1 MKTQFT
7 SLHAAQ
13 VSNAR
18 VQNSQNQ
25 PYQASTFSQ
34 RESRETELQNEVKNL
49 KQELQIKNNQLAS
62 VQNKHKNIL
71 DLFNKTSEEVVSL
84 KSQNKELK
92 TVIEKQK
99 ADLLSVSEQK
109 QNIDSSSIERIH
121 LLEKMLSEKNGQI
134 QGLQESLKLIA
145 SQNNFVSSEISSLDL
160 NSQAPHQESEVV
172 ERINLNAMQTVE
184 SIIVPNHSQNISQMH
199 ISQGEPI
206 LNLQGQPILG
216 GAQAQ
221 LMGGSSQD
229 FSIIDHQD

>member
-1 MKTQFT
+1 MKAQFT

-13 VSNAR
+13 ASNAR
-18 VQNSQNQ
+18 AQNSQNQ
-25 PYQASTFSQ
+25 PYQASTFAQ
-34 RESRETELQNEVKNL
+34 REGRETELQNEVKNL

-62 VQNKHKNIL
+62 VQNNHKNIL

-99 ADLLSVSEQK
+99 ADLLSVIKQK

-160 NSQAPHQESEVV
+160 NPQAHHQESEVV
-172 ERINLNAMQTVE
+172 EQINLNAMQTVE
-184 SIIVPNHSQNISQMH
+184 SILIEHSNPNISQQQID
-199 ISQGEPI
+199 ISYGEPI
-206 LNLQGQPILG
+206 LNVQGQPILG

-221 LMGGSSQD
+221 LMGDSSQD
-229 FSIIDHQD
+229 FSIID

>member
-1 MKTQFT
+1 MKAQFK

-13 VSNAR
+13 ASNAR
-18 VQNSQNQ
+18 EQNSQNQ
-25 PYQASTFSQ
+25 PYQASTFVQ
-34 RESRETELQNEVKNL
+34 REDRETELQNEVKNL

-62 VQNKHKNIL
+62 VQNNHKNIL

-99 ADLLSVSEQK
+99 TDLLSVSEQK
-109 QNIDSSSIERIH
+109 QNIESSSIERIH

-134 QGLQESLKLIA
+134 QGLQDSLKLIT
-145 SQNNFVSSEISSLDL
+145 SQNNFVSSGISSLDL
-160 NSQAPHQESEVV
+160 NPQAHHQESEVV
-172 ERINLNAMQTVE
+172 EQINLNAMQTVE

-206 LNLQGQPILG
+206 LNVQGQPILG
-216 GAQAQ
+216 GEQAQ
-221 LMGGSSQD
+221 LMGDSSRD
-229 FSIIDHQD
+229 FSIIDH